1 MDLSV
6 PAGRLRIYRIAISA
20 FFFLAGLTF
29 ASWASRIPDIKTALQ
44 LSDARLGAVLF
55 ALPAGLMT
63 SLLFAGWLVS
73 RFGSRK
79 IMIGASLLYPGI
91 LIMLGFAGSAWQ
103 LTFTL
108 FLFGLSSNLVNIAMN
123 TQAVDVE
130 AMYGRSVMASFHGL
144 WSIAGFTG
152 AAIGGLLVSAHV
164 APVIHF
170 TIIFT
175 LAGLLL
181 LFFYRYTVPTDTKTA
196 QAVPFFVKPD
206 RYILVLGLIA
216 FCSMLCEGAMADW
229 SGVYFQNVVKSPR
242 EFMVFGYIAFTA
254 AMATGRFIGDSL
266 VTKLGIKKVL
276 QLSATFITTG
286 LLVSILFPFL
296 VTAIIGFL
304 LVGLGVSS
312 VVPLI
317 YSLAGKSGSMSP
329 GLALA
334 AVSSVSFLGFLI
346 GPPMIGF
353 IAEAAGLRL
362 SFAVIAV
369 IGLCPAILANRVQY
383 RESADV

>member
-1 MDLSV
+1 MNVSISAERPRV
-6 PAGRLRIYRIAISA
+6 YRIAVSA
-20 FFFLAGLTF
+20 FFFIAGLTF
-29 ASWASRIPDIKTALQ
+29 ATWASRIPDIKTQLQ
-44 LSDARLGAVLF
+44 LSNARLGAVLF

-79 IMIGASLLYPGI
+79 ILISAALLYPAALVI
-91 LIMLGFAGSAWQ
+91 LGLAGNVWQ
-103 LTFTL
+103 LAFVL

-130 AMYGRSVMASFHGL
+130 SMYGRSIMASFHGL
-144 WSIAGFTG
+144 WSIAGFSG
-152 AAIGGLLVSAHV
+152 AAIGTLLVSAGV
-164 APVIHF
+164 TPWIHF
-170 TIIFT
+170 SIIFVT
-175 LAGLLL
+175 AGLLV
-181 LFFYRYTVPTDTKTA
+181 LFFYKFTLPSDTGTA
-196 QAVPFFVKPD
+196 EKHPFFVKPD
-206 RYILVLGLIA
+206 RYILNLGLIA

-229 SGVYFQNVVKSPR
+229 SGVYFQNVVKSPK
-242 EFMVFGYIAFTA
+242 EFITFGYVAFTA
-254 AMATGRFIGDSL
+254 AMATGRFIGDSM
-266 VTKLGIKKVL
+266 VVKLGIKKVL
-276 QLSATFITTG
+276 QLSATLIATG
-286 LLVSILFPFL
+286 LFISILFPYL
-296 VTAIIGFL
+296 PAAIIGFL

-317 YSLAGKSGSMSP
+317 YSLAGKSGTMPP

-346 GPPMIGF
+346 GPPLIGF

-369 IGLCPAILANRVQY
+369 IGLCPAILANRIK
-383 RESADV
+383 S